1 MSFMD
6 DLKTDQRTQ
15 ILVAGIVFFAIA
27 FPAYFGYAASNV
39 DDYDL
44 TGPIGTFEIDGNLT
58 YIEIGAGSETIA
70 DQGTA
75 TIAVNS
81 DSVNFDDEN
90 IVGFRI
96 KLTHSDEESPC
107 APTATPQADDI
118 SSIGGINENTTSL
131 SGSDANLE
139 ESLFWINN
147 SIIDG
152 NISDVT
158 ESDVHQMLEG
168 GNTGSGTYTFDITV
182 NVNRGSASA
191 LVLEA
196 CQNDDSD
203 EQVDW
208 IIELISLDYTVEM
221 VEDEEEEE
229 GEEPEE

>member
-15 ILVAGIVFFAIA
+15 ILVAGMIFFAIA

-44 TGPIGTFEIDGNLT
+44 SGPIGTFEIDGNLT

-81 DSVNFDDEN
+81 DSVDFDDEN

-96 KLTHSDEESPC
+96 KLTHSDTESPC
-107 APTATPQADDI
+107 GPGAAPQADDI
-118 SSIGGINENTTSL
+118 SSVGGINENTTSL

-147 SIIDG
+147 SIIDAKVS
-152 NISDVT
+152 NVT
-158 ESDVHQMLEG
+158 ESDVHQMLDG
-168 GNTGSGTYTFDITV
+168 GNTGSGIYTFDITV
-182 NVNRGSASA
+182 NVNRGSTS
-191 LVLEA
+191 LGPLDA
-196 CQNDDSD
+196 CQNDDSG

-208 IIELISLDYTVEM
+208 IIELISLDYAVEM

-229 GEEPEE
+229 PEE

>member
-15 ILVAGIVFFAIA
+15 ILVAGMVFFAIA

-81 DSVNFDDEN
+81 DSVDFDEEN
-90 IVGFRI
+90 IVGFEI
-96 KLTHSDEESPC
+96 KLTHSDTENPC
-107 APTATPQADDI
+107 GPGATPQADDI

-139 ESLFWINN
+139 ESLIWIDN
-147 SIIDG
+147 SIIG
-152 NISDVT
+152 NIVPNVT
-158 ESDVHQMLEG
+158 ESEINEMLDG
-168 GNTGSGTYTFDITV
+168 GNTGSGIYTFDITV
-182 NVNRGSASA
+182 NVNRGSTG
-191 LVLEA
+191 LGPLDA
-196 CQNDDSD
+196 CQNDDGD

-208 IIELISLDYTVEM
+208 VIELISLDYTVEM
-221 VEDEEEEE
+221 VEDEEL
-229 GEEPEE
+229 EEPEEPEE